1 MDLVTSL
8 PETQRGHDAVFS
20 VVDRFSKLVTFVLC
34 VISSTAVDVAQ
45 LFFEHVVCKFGMPKK
60 IVSDRDPRFL
70 SDFWTAL
77 MARLET
83 KVGLSSSYHPQIDG
97 QTERFHRSVE

>member
-20 VVDRFSKLVTFVLC
+20 VVDRFSKLVTFVPC
-34 VISSTAVDVAQ
+34 VTCSTAIDVAQ
-45 LFFEHVVCKFGMPKK
+45 LFFDHLVCKFGMPKK

-70 SDFWTAL
+70 SDFQTAL
-77 MARLET
+77 MTRLET
-83 KVGLSSSYHPQIDG
+83 KVGL
-97 QTERFHRSVE
+97 

>member
-1 MDLVTSL
+1 MFT
-8 PETQRGHDAVFS
+8 
-20 VVDRFSKLVTFVLC
+20 VVDRFSKLVTFVSC
-34 VISSTAVDVAQ
+34 VTNSTAVDVAQ
-45 LFFEHVVCKFGMPKK
+45 LFFDNVVCKFGMPRK

-83 KVGLSSSYHPQIDG
+83 KVGLSSSYHP
-97 QTERFHRSVE
+97 